1 MTAILWLI
9 MALGQQAHMP
19 VCLDDLVPS
28 TNGRCERIRSGWI
41 LVPCREELKPSCF
54 SNAKGEWFLEPLGQA
69 QQAQKKIPEFSGS
82 GYTNGTCYVTPGY
95 NGEKYTI
102 VPCLPS
108 ETPFDVPPVEEKRQ
122 EPIGAFQSDIV
133 GQAQA
138 AVCGNGTI
146 EMPDGRCFI
155 PAPLHRELLP
165 PFDVPPVETQ
175 VPYNQS
181 GVTNLPMPIYSE
193 RRSCA
198 DKSRFLLMSED
209 GKWHCLALGRQ
220 P

>member
-54 SNAKGEWFLEPLGQA
+54 SNAKGEWFLEPF
-69 QQAQKKIPEFSGS
+69 K
-82 GYTNGTCYVTPGY
+82 T
-95 NGEKYTI
+95 
-102 VPCLPS
+102 
-108 ETPFDVPPVEEKRQ
+108 
-122 EPIGAFQSDIV
+122 EP
-133 GQAQA
+133 
-138 AVCGNGTI
+138 T
-146 EMPDGRCFI
+146 
-155 PAPLHRELLP
+155 P
-165 PFDVPPVETQ
+165 PFDVPPVEREETFEYGSIANGDELHIVCKDLATGSCTYTRK
-175 VPYNQS
+175 VP
-181 GVTNLPMPIYSE
+181 
-193 RRSCA
+193 SCA